1 MDFSSPTP
9 EMLARLRNR
18 TTRRSFLR
26 QAGIGAA
33 AAVAAPAAASLL
45 APSTASAQS
54 STNDLDILN
63 FALNLE
69 YLEAEY
75 YARAYYG
82 VGLDGL
88 GVGTNGT
95 GNQGTVAVKSG
106 STKVNFTNPFIRN
119 YAAEITNDEIAH
131 VRYLRSVLGSYAIA
145 RPNTNLVD
153 SFNQLALAAG
163 LGGTFDP
170 YASQENFLLGS
181 FIFEDVGV
189 TAYSG
194 AAPLIVN
201 PDYIPPAGGILVAEA
216 YHASLIRTTIYGLN
230 FTDSTQ
236 ALALAVNKIS
246 DARDSLDGTADLD
259 QGITAP
265 DGTPNIVP
273 TDANGLCF
281 ARTSRQVLNIVYGS
295 VNATSGGFFPAGVNG
310 VIKS

>member
-1 MDFSSPTP
+1 MDTSSNSNP
-9 EMLARLRNR
+9 LAALTNR
-18 TTRRSFLR
+18 STRRSFLR
-26 QAGIGAA
+26 QAGTVGAA
-33 AAVAAPAAASLL
+33 AALAPAAASLL

-75 YARAYYG
+75 YARAFYG
-82 VGLDGL
+82 RGLEAL
-88 GVGTNGT
+88 GVGINGT
-95 GNQGTVAVKSG
+95 GNTGPTTVKTG
-106 STKVNFTNPFIRN
+106 STQVNFTSPFIRN

-145 RPNTNLVD
+145 KPNINLLD
-153 SFNQLALAAG
+153 SFNQLAAAAG
-163 LGGTFDP
+163 LGSTFDP
-170 YASQENFLLGS
+170 FASQENFLLGS

-194 AAPLIVN
+194 AAPLIIN

-216 YHASLIRTTIYGLN
+216 YHASLVRTTIYGLN
-230 FTDSTQ
+230 YTDSTQ

-246 DARDSLDGTADLD
+246 DVRDSLDGNADLD
-259 QGITAP
+259 QGVTAP
-265 DGTPNIVP
+265 DGTANIIP

-281 ARTSRQVLNIVYGS
+281 ARTTRQVLNIVYGA
-295 VNATSGGFFPAGVNG
+295 VNATSGTFFPAGVNG